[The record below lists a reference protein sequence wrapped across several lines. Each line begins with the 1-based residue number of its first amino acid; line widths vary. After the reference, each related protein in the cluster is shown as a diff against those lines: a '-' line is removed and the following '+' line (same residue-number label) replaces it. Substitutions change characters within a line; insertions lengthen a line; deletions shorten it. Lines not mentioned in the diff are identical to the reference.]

1 MPSYLIDVNL
11 PYYFLYW
18 RSDEYTHQI
27 DLQNNADDYEI
38 WQYAKERGM
47 TIVTKSGTMCWP

>member
-27 DLQNNADDYEI
+27 DLQNDADDYEI
-38 WQYAKERGM
+38 
-47 TIVTKSGTMCWP
+47 